1 MKYLCT
7 LIIFSIAYLG
17 LFQYYPERFE
27 TKYHYYF
34 AGFIIINLIF
44 LYLFIYEKQ
53 FIYKLFYN
61 VYYSSKHPP
70 IQQNTHN
77 NVDQNQLLKSQISN
91 HQGNQCFKCHNPVF
105 SQDLYLYKL
114 QYIKPL
120 QNGGQ
125 NDMNNLQL
133 ICPSCYSFL

>member
-1 MKYLCT
+1 MKYLCA
-7 LIIFSIAYLG
+7 LIITSIIYIA
-17 LFQYYPERFE
+17 LFKYYPERFE
-27 TKYHYYF
+27 NKYHYYF
-34 AGFIIINLIF
+34 TGFIIANLIL
-44 LYLFIYEKQ
+44 LYLFSHEKQ

-70 IQQNTHN
+70 IQNDHN
-77 NVDQNQLLKSQISN
+77 HIDQNQLLKSQISN
-91 HQGNQCFKCHNPVF
+91 QQSNQCYQCHNPVF

-114 QYIKPL
+114 QYIQPL

-125 NDMNNLQL
+125 NNINNLKL